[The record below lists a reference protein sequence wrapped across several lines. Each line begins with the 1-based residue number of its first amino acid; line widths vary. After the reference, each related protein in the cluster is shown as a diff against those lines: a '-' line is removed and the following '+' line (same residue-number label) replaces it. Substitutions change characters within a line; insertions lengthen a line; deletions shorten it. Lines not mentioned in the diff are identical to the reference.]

1 MAEHDDPNGGPPD
14 EGPPTSGPGDDQQRA
29 RGRLEQLIPDIVR
42 RTFYAGLGAVFTTE
56 EGIRKIASEFHLPKD
71 VANYLISTAATSKD
85 EIFRIFAKE
94 LRAFLQS
101 ANLSEEIQKV
111 LTSLSFEIKTEI
123 RFIPNDEAVGGV
135 KPDVKI
141 GRMAVKRAKDDD
153 KPSK

>member
-1 MAEHDDPNGGPPD
+1 MADRDEPNGGPPPVD
-14 EGPPTSGPGDDQQRA
+14 KEAEGAPPGDEQRA
-29 RGRLEQLIPDIVR
+29 KGRLEQLIPDIVR

-71 VANYLISTAATSKD
+71 VANYLIQTAASSKD

-94 LRAFLQS
+94 VRAFLQS

-111 LTSLSFEIKTEI
+111 LTSLSFEIRTEI

-135 KPDVKI
+135 KPDIKVGQMSI
-141 GRMAVKRAKDDD
+141 KRNNKEE
-153 KPSK
+153 P

>member
-1 MAEHDDPNGGPPD
+1 MAERDEDDPLDPPD
-14 EGPPTSGPGDDQQRA
+14 RDEPGAGEGERA

-56 EGIRKIASEFHLPKD
+56 EGIRKVASEFHLPKD

-94 LRAFLQS
+94 LRAFLES
-101 ANLSEEIQKV
+101 ANLSKEIQKV

-123 RFIPNDEAVGGV
+123 RFIPNDEAVGGI
-135 KPDVKI
+135 KPDIKKK
-141 GRMAVKRAKDDD
+141 MAVKRIKDDE
-153 KPSK
+153 PT

>member
-1 MAEHDDPNGGPPD
+1 MADRDEGNGGSTPADKEPDALPPG
-14 EGPPTSGPGDDQQRA
+14 EEQRA

-71 VANYLISTAATSKD
+71 VANYLIQTAATSKD

-94 LRAFLQS
+94 VRAFLES
-101 ANLSEEIQKV
+101 ANLSQEIQKV

-135 KPDVKI
+135 KPNIKKK
-141 GRMAVKRAKDDD
+141 MSVKRNKDEEDL
-153 KPSK
+153 